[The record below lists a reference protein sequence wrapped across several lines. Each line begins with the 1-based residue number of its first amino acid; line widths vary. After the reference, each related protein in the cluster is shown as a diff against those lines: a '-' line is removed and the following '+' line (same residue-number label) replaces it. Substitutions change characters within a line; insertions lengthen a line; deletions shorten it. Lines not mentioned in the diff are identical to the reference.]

1 MDRDSR
7 IIVAQRHAMQA
18 MLTPAEKP
26 CPYRQLRLRGSA
38 HYIAA
43 LKRLYH
49 YYMAALHAWWGST
62 NS

>member
-43 LKRLYH
+43 FKRLFR
-49 YYMAALHAWWGST
+49 YYIGSST
-62 NS
+62 RLVGKQE